1 VGGTGGS
8 GRSGGSGGT
17 AQATLTAEPDRA
29 EQEALQAELDER
41 TADLKRITAEYAN
54 YRKRVDRDREAV
66 VTIAK
71 ASVVADL
78 LGVLDDLERAE
89 AHGDLTGAF
98 RAVGDKLTT
107 SLQKAGLNAFA
118 HEGEP
123 FDPMLHEA
131 VQHATSPDVSS
142 PTVTAVLRRGYKF
155 GERVLR
161 PAMVAVTDH
170 EPGEPPTVDDSVA
183 DSLIEPE
190 PPGALARSDSSEGSG
205 DSSGDSS
212 DSSGSDGGG
221 GDNTGDG
228 DTNGDTNDDIASTH

>member
-1 VGGTGGS
+1 MSHRGDEEPPVVVRDKRRIDPVTGAVRTPNPS
-8 GRSGGSGGT
+8 T
-17 AQATLTAEPDRA
+17 ATDGVVDSAAQPTRADAPDG
-29 EQEALQAELDER
+29 LQAQLDER
-41 TADLKRITAEYAN
+41 TADLQRITAEYAN

-71 ASVVADL
+71 ASVIADL

-98 RAVGDKLTT
+98 RAVGDKITT
-107 SLQKAGLNAFA
+107 ALQKAGLTAYG
-118 HEGEP
+118 HEGEQ

-131 VQHATSPDVSS
+131 VHHATSPEVAG

-170 EPGEPPTVDDSVA
+170 EPAEPAAAPTVDDA
-183 DSLIEPE
+183 LLEPE
-190 PPGALARSDSSEGSG
+190 PPGALARSDV
-205 DSSGDSS
+205 S
-212 DSSGSDGGG
+212 D
-221 GDNTGDG
+221 TGDAG
-228 DTNGDTNDDIASTH
+228 DAGDDTASTH